1 MSTLKTDTIVDVDGL
16 GAPSFPNGLS
26 GSASLLTGLPS
37 SQLTGALPAISGA
50 ALTNLPSGSTTSGD
64 VGTYQLGRP
73 LSNAN
78 FAIGATTS
86 SFHAWAQASET
97 VANFEISQTGANTVS
112 QSGTWRCISGAA
124 AASNQGF
131 AGLWIRIS

>member
-50 ALTNLPSGSTTSGD
+50 ALTNLPSQTPSTTGGA
-64 VGTYQLGRP
+64 VGTYGFFYKDNQTAYDFGVGGQAGNRLYP
-73 LSNAN
+73 
-78 FAIGATTS
+78 TS
-86 SFHAWAQASET
+86 
-97 VANFEISQTGANTVS
+97 VGANQGS
-112 QSGTWRCISGAA
+112 GQPAGTWQCM
-124 AASNQGF
+124 GF
-131 AGLWIRIS
+131 APNNNAEANVKCLWVRTI